1 MSELED
7 LDHGL
12 SKTIIKLF
20 EDDFTIP
27 FLCRYRKDLIE
38 NLSAEKLRE
47 IKNTIDNVKLIEA
60 KSQSMLKSLDKEKLL
75 TDDISRSI
83 KCAKSMDEL
92 DHLSLLYKPASKGS
106 LFERAQKIG
115 LEPTAESILFGKK
128 SVNLSTLVDSKIVGL
143 KKLQEVEDGIKNI
156 MSHLIAKNI
165 YVMNEVRELK
175 SKFGVTVLSSQVKQK
190 KSETDDKTKSN
201 NAQKFENYFN
211 FSCPADR
218 IKPHQILAINRG
230 ESLKVLSVKY
240 EVDERLHRQL
250 KSFATKCFLS
260 QGIISA
266 DRSKIFDDAFAD
278 AYRKKISP
286 FIVRQTQTELTRR
299 AEKSAVD
306 VFATNLK
313 NLLLT
318 NPVKGSKILGIDPGF
333 TSGCKLA
340 MISETGELLETGH
353 VIYPHERNRVEKSEK
368 TVSTLLE
375 KFSCSLIAIGNAT
388 ACRETENFI
397 SELIEKKHLN
407 TQYCIVSEQGAS
419 IYSCSDIAKK
429 EFPKIDVS
437 FIGAISIARRLL
449 DPLCEL
455 VKIEPKHLGVGMYQ
469 HDLNE
474 KTLKK
479 TLDEIISEC
488 VSYVGVDLNIASLSL
503 LKHVA
508 GLTEKRAEAIVS
520 YRDENGCFK
529 SRADLLKVK
538 SIGPKSFTQCAGFV
552 RINGLSVGIKKYN
565 LLDATNVH
573 PESYSTATDIIKECG
588 LKMEEIGKPSFVEKI
603 LQYRQKFQLEKIAA
617 KFKEN
622 PERVATIL
630 DALSQQLL
638 HDYRSD
644 VKIKPVFKKGIIDIS
659 TLKQNQIVSGV
670 VMNITDFGAFI
681 DLGVGK
687 NGLIHSSAMRNAK
700 LKVSDRVECKVLQV
714 DVAKG
719 RIGLEFK
726 SNIL

>member
-1 MSELED
+1 M
-7 LDHGL
+7 
-12 SKTIIKLF
+12 F

-27 FLCRYRKDLIE
+27 FLCRYRKELID
-38 NLSAEKLRE
+38 NLSPLKLRE
-47 IKNTIDNVKLIEA
+47 IKTTIDNVKLIEA
-60 KSQSMLKSLDKEKLL
+60 KSLSILKSLEKEKIL
-75 TDDISRSI
+75 TDEIARII
-83 KCAKSMDEL
+83 KCARSMDEL

-106 LFERAQKIG
+106 LFDRAKKIG
-115 LEPTAESILFGKK
+115 LEPVAESILYGRKP
-128 SVNLSTLVDSKIVGL
+128 VNLSQFVDSKTVGL
-143 KKLQEVEDGIKNI
+143 KNLEEVMDGVKNI
-156 MSHLIAKNI
+156 MSHHIAKNEN
-165 YVMNEVRELK
+165 VMIEVRELK
-175 SKFGVTVLSSQVKQK
+175 SKFGVTVNSSQIKQK
-190 KSETDDKTKSN
+190 KTETDDKKGKSN
-201 NAQKFENYFN
+201 AFKFENYFN

-240 EVDERLHRQL
+240 EIDERLQQRL
-250 KSFATKCFLS
+250 ISFAIKYFLS
-260 QGIISA
+260 RGVNSA
-266 DRSKIFDDAFAD
+266 ERTKLFEEALTD

-286 FIVRQTQTELTRR
+286 LIIRQTQTELTRR

-318 NPVKGSKILGIDPGF
+318 NPVKGQKILGIDPGF
-333 TSGCKLA
+333 SSGCKLS
-340 MISETGELLETGH
+340 MISETGDLLETGY
-353 VIYPHERNRVEKSEK
+353 VIHPHDRSRVDKSEK
-368 TVSTLLE
+368 TLMSLME
-375 KFSCSLIAIGNAT
+375 KFNCSLIAIGNAT

-397 SELIEKKHLN
+397 SGLIDKKKLKA
-407 TQYCIVSEQGAS
+407 QYCIVSEQGAS

-429 EFPKIDVS
+429 EFPKLDVS

-488 VSYVGVDLNIASLSL
+488 VSFVGVDLNIASLSL

-508 GLTEKRAEAIVS
+508 GLTEKKAEAIVS

-529 SRADLLKVK
+529 SRSDLLKVK

-552 RINGLSVGIKKYN
+552 RINGLSAGIKKFN

-573 PESYSTATDIIKECG
+573 PESYPIATAIIKDCR
-588 LKMEEIGKPSFVEKI
+588 MTIADIGKPSFVEKI
-603 LQYRQKFQLEKIAA
+603 LQCRQQAQLEKIEL
-617 KFKEN
+617 KLKEN
-622 PERVATIL
+622 PERVASVL
-630 DALSQQLL
+630 EALSQPLL
-638 HDYRSD
+638 HDYRSV
-644 VKIKPVFKKGIIDIS
+644 VKIEPVFKKGIVDIS

-687 NGLIHSSAMRNAK
+687 NGLIHSSAMRNAQ
-700 LKVSDRVECKVLQV
+700 LKVSDRVECQVLQV
-714 DVAKG
+714 DASKG

-726 SNIL
+726 NLIT